1 MPRKKKIEADTFRD
15 SVVEEVKTQLRGGLR
30 KVTKGEVILAPT
42 VDIMEDAE
50 AFHLEF
56 SVPGLK
62 PEDLKVTV
70 QENELIIEQERKD
83 DPPEKKEGII
93 LEEIEKGR
101 YYRKFKLTNDI
112 AYDGIAASMSLGL
125 LTLTLTKKT
134 EEEAAES

>member
-1 MPRKKKIEADTFRD
+1 MPRKKTTETNTFRD

-42 VDIMEDAE
+42 VDILEDEE

-56 SVPGLK
+56 SVPGLN

-83 DPPEKKEGII
+83 NPPEKKEGII

-101 YYRKFKLTNDI
+101 YYRKFKITDDI
-112 AYDGIAASMSLGL
+112 ALDGIVASMSLGL
-125 LTLTLTKKT
+125 LTLTLTKKA
-134 EEEAAES
+134 EEESE

>member
-1 MPRKKKIEADTFRD
+1 MPRKKTTESGTFRD

-42 VDIMEDAE
+42 VDIREDAE

-56 SVPGLK
+56 CVPGMK

-101 YYRKFKLTNDI
+101 YFRKFKMTDDI
-112 AYDGIAASMSLGL
+112 ALDGIVASMSLGL
-125 LTLTLTKKT
+125 LTLTLKKKEA
-134 EEEAAES
+134 EESE